1 MGKVYWLVFLWF
13 CMMVQSAVWAQ
24 CPSAVSIRISQ
35 VNDPSQL
42 AYNSFCRGEQ
52 VQLNANLTGGGA
64 GLTYQWKRN
73 GENLPNGTSA
83 TYLANSSGYFTVTV
97 QGSGGCTLTS
107 LPATI
112 EVNDCQPTG
121 RARVRGVYLEDYVI
135 GAPNPL
141 LRLGFLTYKSELA
154 KFPQTLRVNVYQKS
168 NNQLISTF
176 TLQRFSTVERNLL
189 SLDAACGIEST
200 QLYDVLYFKA
210 TPAGEPDYFNFD
222 PAIYNDPGGYYL
234 VSEGV
239 CCREPMD
246 NLAAGTS
253 PVVGYLEL
261 SARQQYNVT
270 LGPLGSMFGG
280 VYNLVSKVETCTGQP
295 VKIDYLD
302 PRNPLGVT
310 RTDNALFQSNN
321 VTRIQYSLE
330 TPLTTSSSSP
340 FFDRVNYLPGF
351 SATNFTGSNLQI
363 NASTGT
369 ITGTPTR
376 PGSYAYVVKAE
387 TYNGTTRLSEMRRE
401 VQLIVKECPVSP
413 QPKITLSQVGNTAV
427 AGKNPI
433 CPGQRVQ
440 LNAVGGIPGGTY
452 QWQKDGQNITG
463 ATSPTLLVDDGGVY
477 TVSLEKAT
485 SCPPFALSDPLT
497 VTLTAPRISLAQG
510 PVSGS
515 DCQNVRVELQAT
527 AVVNDVGSTFS
538 WFLDGTR
545 VPGVSGNLYST
556 SVAGQ
561 YTVQVSQPD
570 GCTAISTPVSVSVA
584 TISQPVA
591 PTIVPSNTQL
601 CPGGLINLFTT
612 PTSGYTYQWL
622 LEGQP
627 IAGATSNVLSAT
639 QAGAYTLRVQT
650 ANNCQALSKP
660 VTLSA
665 LTPPVIGI
673 KGEAQVCPGSS
684 TSLALANQNQST
696 GGWQFFWQRN
706 GATVGTLPIYQ
717 ATTQGTYRLRIT
729 DANGCTAVSPD
740 WLIIEQTAITVQMAP
755 LAAVCV
761 SPASP
766 VTLSATPAGGVFSG
780 PGVSGGQ
787 FNPTAAGAGTH
798 RITYTLTGSSSCL
811 SGSAVQS
818 VEVRALPT
826 VSLPAQLTTLNGTP
840 VILAPVVVNAGSPGS
855 TSYTYSW
862 TPPETLN
869 NPAFQTPTA
878 TPTQTTTYRLQ
889 IRDVFGCATEGAVL
903 VLVSEPL
910 VKLFVPNAFTP
921 NSDGRNDTWQLWGI
935 EQFPQ
940 IDVTVYNRWG
950 EVVFHSLGY
959 QTPFDGFYRGERIP
973 SGMYTYVIRYDAREQ
988 PLRGTLMVI
997 Y

>member
-1 MGKVYWLVFLWF
+1 MGRVYWLFILLVCVAL
-13 CMMVQSAVWAQ
+13 QSAVQAQ
-24 CPSAVSIRISQ
+24 CPSSVSIRISQ

-42 AYNSFCRGEQ
+42 AYTSFCQGER

-73 GENLPNGTSA
+73 GENLPLGTSA
-83 TYLANSSGYFTVTV
+83 TYLANSSGFYTVTV
-97 QGSGGCTLTS
+97 QGSGGCTVTS
-107 LPATI
+107 LPATL

-121 RARVRGVYLEDYVI
+121 RVRILGGFIDDLNTNPSSPT
-135 GAPNPL
+135 APNPS
-141 LRLGFLTYKSELA
+141 LRMLFYTYRADASR
-154 KFPQTLRVNVYQKS
+154 FPLSIKVNVYSKRT
-168 NNQLISTF
+168 NQLIETITF
-176 TLQRFSTVERNLL
+176 RRISQFEGGLPP
-189 SLDAACGIEST
+189 LDASCGLEST
-200 QLYDVLYFKA
+200 QLYDVLYAPTDASGAFILF
-210 TPAGEPDYFNFD
+210 PFD
-222 PAIYNDPGGYYL
+222 AAKYADTGGYYL
-234 VSEGV
+234 ESEGV
-239 CCREPMD
+239 CCREPLTNIAD
-246 NLAAGTS
+246 LNSFFINYFELAARS
-253 PVVGYLEL
+253 
-261 SARQQYNVT
+261 QYRITAN
-270 LGPLGSMFGG
+270 GDMFGATMG
-280 VYNLVSKVETCTGQP
+280 VPTKIEVCAGRQFKTEYLLGGSGTTLTTVPTALLQP
-295 VKIDYLD
+295 Q
-302 PRNPLGVT
+302 NTT
-310 RTDNALFQSNN
+310 RVA
-321 VTRIQYSLE
+321 YSLIA
-330 TPLTTSSSSP
+330 PRIPAGSSL
-340 FFDRVNYLPGF
+340 NYNFGF
-351 SATNFTGSNLQI
+351 STTNFAGNGVSIDPTTGSI
-363 NASTGT
+363 N
-369 ITGTPTR
+369 GTPTI
-376 PGSYAYVVKAE
+376 PGKFAYVIRAE
-387 TYNGTTRLSEMRRE
+387 TFDGNNKLSEVRQE
-401 VQLIVKECPVSP
+401 LQLIVKECPATP

-440 LNAVGGIPGGTY
+440 LNAIGGIPGGTY
-452 QWQKDGQNITG
+452 QWQKDGQNIG
-463 ATSPTLLVDDGGVY
+463 VTSSTLLVDDGGVY

-497 VTLTAPRISLAQG
+497 VSLTAPKVSLALG
-510 PVSGS
+510 PTSGS
-515 DCQNVRVELQAT
+515 DCQNVKVELQAT

-570 GCTAISTPVSVSVA
+570 GCTAISTPVSVSAAAV
-584 TISQPVA
+584 TQPLA

-612 PTSGYTYQWL
+612 PTAGYTYQWL

-627 IAGATSNVLSAT
+627 IAGAISNVLSAT
-639 QAGAYTLRVQT
+639 QAGAYTLRIQT

-665 LTPPVIGI
+665 LTPPVISI

-706 GATVGTLPIYQ
+706 GGTVGTLPIYQ
-717 ATTQGTYRLRIT
+717 ATAQGTYRLRIT

-755 LAAVCV
+755 LAPVCV

-787 FNPTAAGAGTH
+787 FNPTAAGTGTH
-798 RITYTLTGSSSCL
+798 RIIYTLTGSSSCL

-840 VILAPVVVNAGSPGS
+840 VILTPVVVNAGSPGS

-889 IRDVFGCATEGAVL
+889 IRDGFGCATEGTVL

-940 IDVTVYNRWG
+940 INVTVYNRWG

-959 QTPFDGFYRGERIP
+959 QTPFDGFYRGERVP